1 MVGEIQDVDL
11 KLIVEHIE
19 KISANFA
26 KDPSIVSARE
36 AFTNGLKDY
45 EVTDDIKA
53 LRYAEFEMSMATLTF
68 SKSVELASNY
78 KGIEQSVA
86 VSKNEALLKQ
96 IQRLE
101 VEVRTLKHLGVK
113 IAIASDGKDI
123 KEDKKTGLVDEQI
136 KTEKYR
142 HNDFKASINI
152 KNQSAVAT
160 FQQAKF
166 EEARKEIA
174 IKSNQDNM
182 FLKKADFRVME
193 MDAYAKDDDIT
204 ISATQMSGVKTTID
218 AISTNKLSYTSTV
231 TNRPEKISTT
241 I

>member
-1 MVGEIQDVDL
+1 MATEIEDTDL

-19 KISANFA
+19 QISSTFA
-26 KDPSIVSARE
+26 QDPSIKSARE

-68 SKSVELASNY
+68 GKSVELASNY
-78 KGIEQSVA
+78 KGIKQSVA

-113 IAIASDGKDI
+113 IAVASDGKDI
-123 KEDKKTGLVDEQI
+123 TEDKKTGLVDEQI

-142 HNDFKASINI
+142 YNDFKASINI

-166 EEARKEIA
+166 VEARKEIA

-182 FLKKADFRVME
+182 YLKKADFKVME
-193 MDAYAKDDDIT
+193 MDAYAKDDDIK
-204 ISATQMSGVKTTID
+204 ISSTQMSGVKTTID
-218 AISTNKLSYTSTV
+218 AIPTGKLSYTSTV
-231 TNRPEKISTT
+231 TNTPEKISTT